1 MLVYGSTAPICT
13 MHGTR
18 LLTRRT
24 TVSAI
29 ALRCSIVVAG
39 PWPCDPRM
47 KNPWTPESK
56 YQSVNFSIIGKS
68 GSPLPSNTAGIGMTN
83 PFTVFFN
90 SATDAMRPSLFDWL
104 EKFAFIRLTRMLDL
118 SSLSFLFTEQPQA
131 FEHR

>member
-13 MHGTR
+13 MQGTR

-29 ALRCSIVVAG
+29 DLRCSIVVAG

-90 SATDAMRPSLFDWL
+90 SATVAM
-104 EKFAFIRLTRMLDL
+104 
-118 SSLSFLFTEQPQA
+118 SSSF
-131 FEHR
+131 